1 MLKVNTFFMAKL
13 TIYLGEL
20 EKGKNQQKNK
30 DFKEEG
36 TNLYAFLLFKALNM
50 NIKNNFL
57 YINPNY
63 KLVNFNLE
71 LFFTHNNQE
80 YRLAIDGKN
89 KTIIAKEV
97 RLININKL
105 DLNFLKVQEKV

>member
-1 MLKVNTFFMAKL
+1 MSKL
-13 TIYLGEL
+13 TIMLG
-20 EKGKNQQKNK
+20 QIDKNK
-30 DFKEEG
+30 KQSKSNDFEEDN

-50 NIKNNFL
+50 NIKNNYL

-71 LFFTHNNQE
+71 LFFTHNNEE
-80 YRLAIDGKN
+80 YKVLIDGKN

-97 RLININKL
+97 RLCNINKL
-105 DLNFLKVQEKV
+105 DLNFLKVQKQV